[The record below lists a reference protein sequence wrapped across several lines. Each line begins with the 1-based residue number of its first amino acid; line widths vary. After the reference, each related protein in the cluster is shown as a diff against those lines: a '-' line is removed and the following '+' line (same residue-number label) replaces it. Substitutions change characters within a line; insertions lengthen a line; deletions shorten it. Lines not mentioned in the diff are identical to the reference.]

1 MHLLLLIACYLAA
14 AVALV
19 SVGSMSWSMLTAP
32 GEKANAETQ
41 RPKLVRR
48 ADGNPI
54 ADRPVEV
61 LHPNGAFRYGPE
73 INHGRADTPV
83 NHAQQALKEARSAPA
98 RPRKKPYQE
107 RRIVDPG
114 VAIGYAPSVRP
125 SGH

>member
-1 MHLLLLIACYLAA
+1 VHLLLLIACYLAG

-19 SVGSMSWSMLTAP
+19 SVSAMSWSMLTAS
-32 GEKANAETQ
+32 GETVNAEIQ
-41 RPKLVRR
+41 RPKLVRK
-48 ADGNPI
+48 ADGHSI
-54 ADRPVEV
+54 ADRPVEAP
-61 LHPNGAFRYGPE
+61 HPNGAFRYGPE

-83 NHAQQALKEARSAPA
+83 NHAQQALKEARSAPV

>member
-1 MHLLLLIACYLAA
+1 VHLLLLIACYLAG

-19 SVGSMSWSMLTAP
+19 SVSAMSWSMLTAS
-32 GEKANAETQ
+32 GEKVNAEIQ
-41 RPKLVRR
+41 RPKPVRK

-54 ADRPVEV
+54 ADRPIEAP
-61 LHPNGAFRYGPE
+61 HPNGAFRYGPE

-83 NHAQQALKEARSAPA
+83 NHAQQALKEARSAPV